1 MTASGRKDD
10 RPEYR
15 RMLDYVAQN
24 DVDTVVVLFLD
35 RFGRN
40 PREIL
45 RRYWQLEERGV
56 AVHSIN
62 EDLREELML
71 LLRAGIAGQ
80 ESRRTSERVVMALR
94 EAAKRGKLVSKLP
107 FGYIKI
113 RDQATDRKY
122 LAMRKVELGALDFQ
136 KAQYAAGSSL
146 REIVNIKQGIDSDLG
161 RKISKEIKS
170 AKMKVQLAIQGN
182 ELRITGKKRDDLQE
196 AIAFINGMKN
206 SQPLQFV
213 NFRD

>member
-1 MTASGRKDD
+1 MPSF
-10 RPEYR
+10 
-15 RMLDYVAQN
+15 
-24 DVDTVVVLFLD
+24 DVVSKTDLAEVDNALNGVE
-35 RFGRN
+35 
-40 PREIL
+40 REIK
-45 RRYWQLEERGV
+45 RRY
-56 AVHSIN
+56 
-62 EDLREELML
+62 DLANTKCTIVRSDDTLTLTADDSMKMTKVEELL
-71 LLRAGIAGQ
+71 CR
-80 ESRRTSERVVMALR
+80 
-94 EAAKRGKLVSKLP
+94 
-107 FGYIKI
+107 
-113 RDQATDRKY
+113 Y

-161 RKISKEIKS
+161 RKIIKEIKS

-196 AIAFINGMKN
+196 VIAFINDMKN

>member
-1 MTASGRKDD
+1 MPSF
-10 RPEYR
+10 
-15 RMLDYVAQN
+15 
-24 DVDTVVVLFLD
+24 DVVSRTDIAEVDNALNGVE
-35 RFGRN
+35 
-40 PREIL
+40 REIKQ
-45 RRYWQLEERGV
+45 RV
-56 AVHSIN
+56 
-62 EDLREELML
+62 DLANTKCAIVRSDDTLTLTADDSMKMTQVEELL
-71 LLRAGIAGQ
+71 CR
-80 ESRRTSERVVMALR
+80 
-94 EAAKRGKLVSKLP
+94 
-107 FGYIKI
+107 
-113 RDQATDRKY
+113 Y

-161 RKISKEIKS
+161 RKIIKEIKS

-196 AIAFINGMKN
+196 VIAFINGMKN